1 MTRREGYRQRHGITS
16 IGRTNGDQLHSK
28 IFCGKCG
35 GKFLRRYWKGNT
47 SIFWKCENADKKK
60 GKKCDAEIVREKEIL
75 EGIVKGWNELI
86 DNPPLRWQEMA
97 ATGDALER
105 YRGRLFLAMS
115 AEGKLEKEIPE
126 MTRCFLEEI
135 VIDNGLLIRFLDG
148 SEVRV
153 ESSASQ
159 ACIC

>member
-1 MTRREGYRQRHGITS
+1 
-16 IGRTNGDQLHSK
+16 
-28 IFCGKCG
+28 
-35 GKFLRRYWKGNT
+35 
-47 SIFWKCENADKKK
+47 
-60 GKKCDAEIVREKEIL
+60 
-75 EGIVKGWNELI
+75 
-86 DNPPLRWQEMA
+86 MA